1 MCVCVC
7 VCVYLHYYDCGM
19 LSVKAAGSI
28 IVCLCGGE
36 GVYMHVRGSYVRT
49 CVCVCVCVCV

>member
-28 IVCLCGGE
+28 IVFVWRGG
-36 GVYMHVRGSYVRT
+36 GVHACAWVVRT